1 MNDTFKIFL
10 EVYNIIKNITGVFIN
25 MMKEKIE
32 NACGDEKQMLEKA
45 LYIGLEALL
54 TGKVDIS

>member
-1 MNDTFKIFL
+1 
-10 EVYNIIKNITGVFIN
+10 